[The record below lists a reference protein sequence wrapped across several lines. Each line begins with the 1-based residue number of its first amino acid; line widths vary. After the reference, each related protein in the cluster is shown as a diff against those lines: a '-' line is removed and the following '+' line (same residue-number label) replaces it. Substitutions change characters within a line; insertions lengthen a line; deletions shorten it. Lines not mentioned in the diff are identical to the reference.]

1 MKKHSNVLESTT
13 FFNKVKSWVYNLFH
27 KAPNMNSKIEEI
39 ETRAYKINDLKSSV
53 KKDDFFEEYKQKN
66 ERREYLLNL
75 QRKYKAKEILEQDM
89 SEDDRS
95 DLENLYIEQNNELK
109 RKIRSYDLKISKLN
123 LNE

>member
-27 KAPNMNSKIEEI
+27 KAPNMNSKIEAI
-39 ETRAYKINDLKSSV
+39 ETRADEINDLKSSV
-53 KKDDFFEEYKQKN
+53 KRDDFFKEYKQKN

-89 SEDDRS
+89 SKDDRS

-109 RKIRSYDLKISKLN
+109 RKIRSYNLKISKLN